1 MTLIS
6 NVGNSVCV
14 AMWSKFFLPAAMNT
28 PFVWNF
34 SVMRL
39 TASVRLKVWQDA
51 ISARLSTLF
60 FSRRLTLWPMKSI
73 WKKPSRILWKKW
85 KLRLSN
91 LKLRVSSSRL
101 NVSAKGQ
108 NTILKCFERWATP
121 MVLKT
126 THATWM
132 DVKKVSHPSPC
143 LISSQK
149 ISLSWLMKV
158 TWPWVRLREC
168 ITGTRPVRRCWLITV
183 SVCHQ
188 RLITV
193 HFDVKN
199 LRVMFIRLSM
209 CLPLQ
214 GTMRWSKLRL
224 SLSKSS
230 VRQGFLI
237 QKSKCVQLW
246 DKWMTSLVKSMP
258 ELKKASVSS

>member
-6 NVGNSVCV
+6 NVENSVYAV
-14 AMWSKFFLPAAMNT
+14 MWSRFSLPAVMST
-28 PFVWNF
+28 PFVSNF

-39 TASVRLKVWQDA
+39 TVFVRLKVWQDA
-51 ISARLSTLF
+51 ISVKLSTLF
-60 FSRRLTLWPMKSI
+60 FSQLLTLWPTKSI
-73 WKKPSRILWKKW
+73 WKKPSRILWKRW

-108 NTILKCFERWATP
+108 NTMLKCFVRWATP

-126 THATWM
+126 THDTWM
-132 DVKKVSHPSPC
+132 DVKKASHRSPC

-149 ISLSWLMKV
+149 TSSSWLMKV
-158 TWPWVRLREC
+158 TWPWGRLREC
-168 ITGTRPVRRCWLITV
+168 ITGTKLVRRCWLITV
-183 SVCHQ
+183 SVCHR

-193 HFDVKN
+193 PFDVKN

-209 CLPLQ
+209 CLLLQ
-214 GTMRWSKLRL
+214 VTMRWSKLRL
-224 SLSKSS
+224 SLSKLS

-237 QKSKCVQLW
+237 QKSKFVQPW
-246 DKWMTSLVKSMP
+246 DKWMTSSVKSMLV
-258 ELKKASVSS
+258 LKKASVSL